1 MANNLI
7 ADIKEQINSEEY
19 KFVLY
24 VVNDDVLVSFLSIL
38 DAYRNIV
45 PEFASVILIIVD
57 EDGSISL
64 TYNDVAIRMC
74 SPCSKSELLDFLDD
88 YITKDFEDA
97 WESGIWLGGLSNNT
111 RSALY
116 VIAIIISSVVV
127 LGVVG
132 FLIYYFCLRDGH
144 DKVSYSTF

>member
-97 WESGIWLGGLSNNT
+97 
-111 RSALY
+111 
-116 VIAIIISSVVV
+116 
-127 LGVVG
+127 
-132 FLIYYFCLRDGH
+132 
-144 DKVSYSTF
+144 